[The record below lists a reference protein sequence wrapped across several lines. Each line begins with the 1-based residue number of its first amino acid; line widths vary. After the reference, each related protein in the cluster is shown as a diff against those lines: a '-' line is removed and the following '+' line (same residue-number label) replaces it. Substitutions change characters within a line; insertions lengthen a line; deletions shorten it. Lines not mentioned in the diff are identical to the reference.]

1 MKKLP
6 WILVVV
12 LSVALMFSVGRNVQ
26 LANYHNVYTDT
37 LTVRD
42 TIPYP
47 VPVPRDSVVL
57 RYKYVTLPKNP
68 TPDSTHIENK
78 IEDIKI
84 VESTPDST
92 KLSIPITQRKYE
104 TESFT
109 AWVSGYNPQLDSC
122 WVYPKTTTIT
132 KVQRVNTGRWGLG
145 VQVGMGVCGN
155 KVSPYIGVGV
165 SYNLFTW

>member
-6 WILVVV
+6 WILVAV
-12 LSVALMFSVGRNVQ
+12 LSVALMFSVNKNVQ
-26 LANYHNVYTDT
+26 LTNYSNVYTDT

-57 RYKYVTLPKNP
+57 RYKYVTIP
-68 TPDSTHIENK
+68 TPPSPDSTNIENK
-78 IEDIKI
+78 QQDIQI
-84 VESTPDST
+84 VESSPDST
-92 KLSIPITQRKYE
+92 TLSIPITQRKYE
-104 TESFT
+104 TKDFT

-122 WVYPKTTTIT
+122 WVYPKTTTVT
-132 KVQRVNTGRWGLG
+132 KIQKVNTGRWGLG
-145 VQVGMGVCGN
+145 VQVGMGVCG
-155 KVSPYIGVGV
+155 KQVSPYIGIGV